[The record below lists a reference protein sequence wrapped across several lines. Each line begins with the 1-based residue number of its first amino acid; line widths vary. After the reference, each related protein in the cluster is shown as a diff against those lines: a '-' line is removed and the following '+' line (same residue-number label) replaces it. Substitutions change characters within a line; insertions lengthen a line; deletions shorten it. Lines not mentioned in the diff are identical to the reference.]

1 MVFAP
6 RFEAT
11 EAELQDGCF
20 LTAGV
25 DTVATVWSVDD
36 VSQLT
41 GGRYFIGD
49 AANEER
55 VLLVATDTG
64 QVTVQRGYEGTTP
77 RAWPAGARMKKL
89 SPKSGFA
96 SDVEW
101 SATISNIAVT
111 GDASLKVG
119 GAAARIEESDTRC
132 KYTGFWEDYK
142 YGGSAW
148 PVAVVEQWPRE
159 AHRARQRRRPPQGRL
174 PYSQTQVHD
183 LYLGTFLNTDC
194 GKVSVSVDGVATT
207 TTISTWTSTAAS
219 LRI

>member
-1 MVFAP
+1 MNDCRKIYMVFAP

-25 DTVATVWSVDD
+25 NAAATVWSVDD

-55 VLLVATDTG
+55 VLLVATATG
-64 QVTVQRGYEGTTP
+64 QVTVQRGYEGTTA
-77 RAWPAGARMKKL
+77 RSWLAGARMKKL

-101 SATISNIAVT
+101 SAAISNIAVT

-119 GAAARIEESDTRC
+119 GAAARIEESDARC

-142 YGGSAW
+142 YGAVGLA
-148 PVAVVEQWPRE
+148 VAVVEHGPRDS
-159 AHRARQRRRPPQGRL
+159 APPPATRATSGRSRSPIRRRR
-174 PYSQTQVHD
+174 S
-183 LYLGTFLNTDC
+183 
-194 GKVSVSVDGVATT
+194 
-207 TTISTWTSTAAS
+207 TISTSARS
-219 LRI
+219 